1 MLVLISMLTLGVADD
16 EQVLAWL
23 ATGETLRAR
32 QALEEK
38 IRLPDER
45 AESFLYLGALLRT
58 EGELEAA
65 ERVFAEGVDR
75 FPEHVTLL
83 GELGMTLAWSQRFD
97 RALALYDRAME
108 LAPDDASTRL
118 QRARVRRWSGEL
130 KESTEDY
137 HVLTARDPTLVEA
150 WVGLG
155 AIARQDWRLAESRQH
170 LDRAL
175 QLDPNHLEA
184 RTEMEHLQAADRYQA
199 RVGGGFVTFVDGT
212 TSGQIEADLGI
223 QWRESRR
230 ILLEYR
236 SNVAAGFTE
245 NTGNT
250 FDHGAAVQLDLRLSP
265 KWGAVVGYELRT
277 GETLQ
282 HRAIARLSLAWT
294 SRWTALAGVRPG
306 TTSEGDYQGTL
317 ADAGVQYA
325 LGDGSWWMA
334 QLFFFDEIVGPET
347 LSAVLTHSRVLL
359 PGLEVRA
366 GVGAGRAA
374 GSFAWNASGAL
385 NYAVTR
391 QFELFARYE
400 LFDGPVTRHS
410 LVSGIGARF

>member
-1 MLVLISMLTLGVADD
+1 MLALFTILTLGVADD

-23 ATGETLRAR
+23 ATGETARAR
-32 QALEEK
+32 EALEEK
-38 IRLPDER
+38 IRSPNER
-45 AESFLYLGALLRT
+45 AESFLYLGSLLRS
-58 EGELEAA
+58 EGELDAA

-83 GELGMTLAWSQRFD
+83 GELGMTLAWSQHFD
-97 RALALYDRAME
+97 RALTLYDRAMRI
-108 LAPDDASTRL
+108 APDDTSTRL
-118 QRARVRRWSGEL
+118 QRARVRRWSGQLE
-130 KESTEDY
+130 ESSADY
-137 HVLTARDPTLVEA
+137 RFLTDRDPNLAEA

-155 AIARQDWRLAESRQH
+155 ALARQDWRLAESREH

-184 RTEMEHLQAADRYQA
+184 RTEMEHLQAADRYLA

-250 FDHGAAVQLDLRLSP
+250 FDHGAAAQLDLKLSQ

-294 SRWTALAGVRPG
+294 PGWTALAGVRPG

-317 ADAGVQYA
+317 ADVGIQYA

-334 QLFFFDEIVGPET
+334 QLFFFDEVVGPET
-347 LSAVLTHSRVLL
+347 LSAVLTHSRLLL

-391 QFELFARYE
+391 RFDVFARYE